1 MLDKVK
7 KDLIDKIVAGFSK
20 EEIIWSAGYLS
31 GVAVGGG
38 SLAGQEAKIDA
49 KISIIYVSET
59 GNSKFLAGKIAASL
73 KAKGAQV
80 KLKASEQYRLSDL
93 KKEKN
98 LLLISSTHG
107 EGEVPEQGKELFEF
121 IKNEDLNLSALSYF
135 VIGLGDTNYPLFCQA
150 GKDFDKILSD
160 KKAKSLGQPVELDLD
175 FENHIED
182 LSNKVASL
190 FSGQDFAATPVGESK
205 KSTKNEYEGEI
216 VQNVDL
222 NDNGSSKETR
232 HIEIVS
238 DDEIDYEPGDAVG
251 LLISG
256 EDLGFDKEEKVTPRL
271 YSIASA
277 KSEHGNEIH
286 LTVSVVRYLNDKGEE
301 VEGLFSSH
309 LSRLKEGQKIK
320 FYISKNRNFK
330 LPQGDKDV
338 IMIGPG
344 TGVAPF
350 RSFLAHRNSE
360 MSEGK
365 NWLFFGERNFHSD
378 FLYQTELQDHLA
390 SGVLNKLDVAFSR
403 DQEQKVYVQDRIRE
417 NSAEFFNWIE
427 SGAYIYICGDK
438 NQMAKDV
445 EKSLLEVIK
454 SRGGKD
460 HDEAEK
466 YLQDLKGQG
475 RYLLDVY

>member
-1 MLDKVK
+1 M
-7 KDLIDKIVAGFSK
+7 
-20 EEIIWSAGYLS
+20 S
-31 GVAVGGG
+31 GVAAGGVVQAE
-38 SLAGQEAKIDA
+38 SVKIDS
-49 KISIIYVSET
+49 KISLIYVSET
-59 GNSKFLAGKIAASL
+59 GNSKFLATKIAANL
-73 KAKGAQV
+73 KEKGAQV
-80 KLKASEQYRLSDL
+80 KLKAAEQYRLSDL

-121 IKNEDLNLSALSYF
+121 IKNEELDLSALNYF

-160 KKAKSLGQPVELDLD
+160 KKAKSLATPAELDLD
-175 FENHIED
+175 FESHIED
-182 LSNKVASL
+182 LSSKVASL
-190 FSGQDFAATPVGESK
+190 FSGQDFATPSAQEVK
-205 KSTKNEYEGEI
+205 KPSKNEYEGEI

-222 NDNGSSKETR
+222 NDNGSTKETR
-232 HIEIVS
+232 HIEVVC

-251 LLISG
+251 LLLDSKSLGADEG
-256 EDLGFDKEEKVTPRL
+256 EKITPRL

-286 LTVSVVRYLNDKGEE
+286 LTVSVVRYVNEKGEG
-301 VEGLFSSH
+301 VEGLVSSY
-309 LSRLKEGQKIK
+309 LSRLKEGQKVK

-330 LPQGDKDV
+330 LPRGDKDV

-360 MSEGK
+360 MSAGK

-417 NSAEFFNWIE
+417 NADEFFNWIE
-427 SGAYIYICGDK
+427 AGAYIYICGDK
-438 NQMAKDV
+438 NNMAKDV
-445 EKSLLEVIK
+445 EKSLIEAIQ
-454 SRGGKD
+454 SGGGKNER
-460 HDEAEK
+460 EAAEF
-466 YLQDLKGQG
+466 LQDIKGQG